1 MSRFVRL
8 NVSNKKATVFITT
21 EKSFVIQAPEVKAL
35 FVIAVLHACDTNLS
49 RAWGF
54 LPRSVSLGARIK
66 ISL

>member
-1 MSRFVRL
+1 MSRLVKL

-54 LPRSVSLGARIK
+54 LLRSVSLGARIK
-66 ISL
+66 VSL